1 VDVSFLLGNNVCCN
15 CIQKDSFEMSK
26 LRTYIENESCSTSID
41 SISVDTGITVKNLNR
56 YLENAEFSTLQD
68 KLNINL

>member
-1 VDVSFLLGNNVCCN
+1 
-15 CIQKDSFEMSK
+15 MSK

-41 SISVDTGITVKNLNR
+41 SITVDTGITVKNLNR